1 MDTLFEKVKRF
12 IREEDLFNAHT
23 HIVLGLSGGP
33 DSVCL
38 FDVLRKLAP
47 DMDLTI
53 HPVHVNHQ
61 LRGESALSDQNYVLG
76 LCRAAGIPLKLVT
89 FDCEK
94 LARERGVTTEEAGR
108 DRRYQA
114 FFEEAEHIRQ
124 TGVPRQRLVI
134 AVAHQSDDQVET
146 VLFRLL
152 RGTGPDGLA
161 GMLPKR
167 PDDSGFTVVRPLL
180 SCSRQEIQDYC
191 ERHELDPHFDETNGQ
206 KDYARNRI
214 RLEVL
219 PYLEDRN
226 PGTRSAL
233 LRLAAACR
241 QDRAHFDVLV
251 RQALGEAEQER
262 GPGRLVL
269 SRAALGRLKKPVLR
283 RLLREAFDQ
292 IGLKEDLSY
301 QNLQD
306 AEAAIRGGAPSAA
319 LDLPHSFGLECR
331 YDSVVLFQ
339 KEAVE
344 SGAPQFRYRIS
355 VVSREEFQEFKADFT
370 AADAA
375 GTSKVNG
382 TGMAATEAAEAT
394 KANGTA
400 AAATGAAETSKV
412 NSPELAAA
420 DAAGT
425 SKVNGTGMAATE
437 AAEATKA
444 NGTAA
449 AATGAA
455 ETSKVNSPEL
465 AAMDASETSI
475 ATGTGTA
482 ATDAAETAK
491 VNGAEITA
499 ADAAGTSKVDGTET
513 AASDVTEPSKAT
525 GTETAAAD
533 AAENSKA
540 TDPEKTVPTPS
551 PNDTSLIRRTYAAFD
566 LEQLEEAYGPGI
578 ERRIELRGRRP
589 GDRIAIPG
597 GRKKIQDLF
606 VDRKVPKSLREGIRY
621 FAAGSDV
628 LFIPP
633 QPGWGVHAMY
643 SKSFCLTT
651 QTKSVLI
658 IENHSTL

>member
-1 MDTLFEKVKRF
+1 MHWIPAARCVPFLDSLDAGRKVRAEGYIMDTLFEKVKRF
-12 IREEDLFNAHT
+12 IHEEDLFGAHT

-61 LRGESALSDQNYVLG
+61 LRGESALSDQNYVQG
-76 LCRAAGIPLKLVT
+76 LCRDADIPLKLVT

-114 FFEEAEHIRQ
+114 FFEEAECIRQ
-124 TGVPRQRLVI
+124 TGVPRQRIVI

-167 PDDSGFTVVRPLL
+167 PDDSGFAVVRPLL

-269 SRAALGRLKKPVLR
+269 SRAALGRLEKPVLR

-355 VVSREEFQEFKADFT
+355 VVSRDKFQEFNTDFT
-370 AADAA
+370 ATDAA

-400 AAATGAAETSKV
+400 AAATGAAEI
-412 NSPELAAA
+412 
-420 DAAGT
+420 
-425 SKVNGTGMAATE
+425 SKVNGTETAATDASE
-437 AAEATKA
+437 TSIATGA
-444 NGTAA
+444 AA
-449 AATGAA
+449 AATDAA
-455 ETSKVNSPEL
+455 ETSKVNSPKL
-465 AAMDASETSI
+465 
-475 ATGTGTA
+475 A
-482 ATDAAETAK
+482 ATDAA
-491 VNGAEITA
+491 GPAEMN
-499 ADAAGTSKVDGTET
+499 DTEL
-513 AASDVTEPSKAT
+513 
-525 GTETAAAD
+525 AAAD

-551 PNDTSLIRRTYAAFD
+551 QNPSPIRRTYAAFD